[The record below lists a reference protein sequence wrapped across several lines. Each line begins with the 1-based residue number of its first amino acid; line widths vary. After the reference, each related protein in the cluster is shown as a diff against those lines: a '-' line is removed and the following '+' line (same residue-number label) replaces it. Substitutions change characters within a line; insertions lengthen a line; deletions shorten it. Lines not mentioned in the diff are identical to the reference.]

1 MKIKEVKLKNFKF
14 HQNLEFKITKQN
26 CLLYGENGTGKS
38 SIYEALYSVFNI
50 YFRDKTYSFN
60 KFKNNNSVEALNT
73 KVILDDE
80 TELVIP
86 QTTYKLVNTITI
98 NNKKTIYFA
107 NQDLLESIISNDNF
121 YDTVKK
127 SFKHTFASL
136 HNFRKNFE
144 YINSRINSLNYLDE
158 DAKRKDNIIKM
169 EIFLNQIE
177 LRAND
182 IINNHFEEKFTINF
196 EYDWGLSNTED
207 DFKYPHPKIILKID
221 DEKNLKLNFNE
232 AKLKLSSIA
241 IFFALI
247 KLEEDTN
254 NPLKLLV
261 LDDFLTSLDM
271 ANRKLI
277 VQYILENFGDY
288 QKIILTHNIQ
298 FYNLIVKFLKSRK
311 NNEQKEEL
319 TDWDI
324 KNIFLFK
331 ENNHEIALIKEN
343 KVNYLYRAKKELKRG
358 EFHSSGNFSRKE
370 FERIT
375 NEFKQIL
382 EIGKQEQFKHILD
395 ILKSDNDGNK
405 FYKKPFSVLTKL
417 NDRYTNIS
425 NILENQDNSDA
436 KIGKIKFEIKQ
447 MREVL
452 KLEECELSS
461 LKNLLVKTEFYKN
474 ILFNPASHNHEEIEI
489 YRKECLNGIELLAE
503 LNIVLENLK

>member
-277 VQYILENFGDY
+277 VQYILDNFGDY

-358 EFHSSGNFSRKE
+358 
-370 FERIT
+370 RI
-375 NEFKQIL
+375 
-382 EIGKQEQFKHILD
+382 
-395 ILKSDNDGNK
+395 S
-405 FYKKPFSVLTKL
+405 
-417 NDRYTNIS
+417 
-425 NILENQDNSDA
+425 
-436 KIGKIKFEIKQ
+436 
-447 MREVL
+447 
-452 KLEECELSS
+452 
-461 LKNLLVKTEFYKN
+461 
-474 ILFNPASHNHEEIEI
+474 
-489 YRKECLNGIELLAE
+489 
-503 LNIVLENLK
+503 